1 MLTFNRLLYRVG
13 RRTFHPSLTAAPL
26 AHTRRSP
33 YTELPTSRNITQPLS
48 FGLVRHANMIG
59 KHPKEENPWDVCTY
73 AQNFTI
79 DSEEDKVNSAE
90 VNGEIMRSLAAKIG
104 IPYLSKVTMA
114 EAKRV
119 VKRCTG
125 YIYGT
130 QKRTIFPLPV
140 AYGGEARWIYFLIL
154 SRFQFTYLSPE
165 VSALFDDAGML
176 TDIG

>member
-13 RRTFHPSLTAAPL
+13 RRTFHPSLTAARL
-26 AHTRRSP
+26 THTGRSP
-33 YTELPTSRNITQPLS
+33 HTKLPSSRYITQPLS
-48 FGLVRHANMIG
+48 LDPVRHANVIS
-59 KHPKEENPWDVCTY
+59 KRLQEENPWDVCTY

-119 VKRCTG
+119 VKGCTG

-140 AYGGEARWIYFLIL
+140 AYGEEARWIYFLYL
-154 SRFQFTYLSPE
+154 NRLQFTYLSPE